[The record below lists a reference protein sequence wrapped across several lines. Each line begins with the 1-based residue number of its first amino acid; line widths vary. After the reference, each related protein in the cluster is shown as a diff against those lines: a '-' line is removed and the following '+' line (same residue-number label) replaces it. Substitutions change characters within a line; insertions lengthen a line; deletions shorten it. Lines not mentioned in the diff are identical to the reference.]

1 MFCSRIRAYTFLQ
14 PAPYR
19 LAFPMIFHGL
29 GVDIFW
35 SLKLAE
41 KKGGVFLIVREQR
54 TPFNFLDPRIWI
66 SSKLYPLKSI
76 KLFTFCSADRET

>member
-54 TPFNFLDPRIWI
+54 TPFNFFRLKNLDF
-66 SSKLYPLKSI
+66 K
-76 KLFTFCSADRET
+76 

>member
-1 MFCSRIRAYTFLQ
+1 MFCSKIRAYTFLQ
-14 PAPYR
+14 PPPPPAPYR

-41 KKGGVFLIVREQR
+41 EKGGVFLIVREQR
-54 TPFNFLDPRIWI
+54 TPFNFFRPKNLDFKYR
-66 SSKLYPLKSI
+66 
-76 KLFTFCSADRET
+76 

>member
-1 MFCSRIRAYTFLQ
+1 MFCSRIRGYTFLQ

-54 TPFNFLDPRIWI
+54 TPFNFFRPKNLDF
-66 SSKLYPLKSI
+66 K
-76 KLFTFCSADRET
+76 

>member
-54 TPFNFLDPRIWI
+54 TPFNFFRPKNLDF
-66 SSKLYPLKSI
+66 K
-76 KLFTFCSADRET
+76 

>member
-54 TPFNFLDPRIWI
+54 TPFNFFRPKNLDFKYR
-66 SSKLYPLKSI
+66 
-76 KLFTFCSADRET
+76 

>member
-14 PAPYR
+14 NR

-54 TPFNFLDPRIWI
+54 TPFNFFRPKNLDF
-66 SSKLYPLKSI
+66 K
-76 KLFTFCSADRET
+76 

>member
-1 MFCSRIRAYTFLQ
+1 MFCFRIRAYTFLQ

-54 TPFNFLDPRIWI
+54 TPFNFFRPKNLDF
-66 SSKLYPLKSI
+66 K
-76 KLFTFCSADRET
+76 